1 MAVVRTV
8 VHLVR
13 NHATCDALAHVLE
26 QLVCSGELRERLG
39 AAGRRRVLD
48 VFSTERYVAGVTEV
62 YERLLGR

>member
-1 MAVVRTV
+1 MDINAPGWRV
-8 VHLVR
+8 
-13 NHATCDALAHVLE
+13 
-26 QLVCSGELRERLG
+26 ERLG